1 MRYNI
6 LYKTTNLV
14 NGKIYIG
21 VHSTDNLDD
30 GYLGSGVALLSAI
43 KEYGRKS
50 FTRDILKF
58 FYTQQASYAEEF
70 RIVDASFIDDRS
82 NYNIKIGGEGTVRG
96 ELNINYGRKHSKEFC
111 RNSSERQR
119 KKNPLLDQDLIDL
132 IQTLLNKNLS
142 IKQITTYLNEKGVR
156 NCSGNEWASD
166 GIALA
171 WNIRKMES
179 EGRITLNNREHW
191 NKGTTWNEE
200 RIQKRSISRR
210 NKYPLLSEDTLEFL
224 QDCLNKDLYK
234 RDISEM
240 LTEKGVL
247 NSWNKPYTANTIR
260 TEIKRL
266 IREGI
271 LDDSIKPKK
280 LCPNCNN
287 YFYRNKQKRSLFER
301 KKYCSLSCANDHKKA
316 A

>member
-30 GYLGSGVALLSAI
+30 GYLGSGVALLAAI
-43 KEYGRKS
+43 KEYGKKS

-96 ELNINYGRKHSKEFC
+96 ELNVNYGRKHSPETSLKFS
-111 RNSSERQR
+111 RTKRQN
-119 KKNPLLDQDLIDL
+119 NPLLDQELIDL
-132 IQTLLNKNLS
+132 IQDLLDKNLT

-156 NCSGNEWASD
+156 NCSGNEWSSD

-171 WNIRKMES
+171 WNIRKLES
-179 EGRITLNNREHW
+179 EGNITLNNREHW
-191 NKGTTWNEE
+191 SKGIPWDEG

-210 NKYPLLSEDTLEFL
+210 NGNPIFSEETIGIL
-224 QDCLNKDLYK
+224 QDCINRDLYK
-234 RDISEM
+234 RDIAQI
-240 LTEKGVL
+240 LTEMDIL
-247 NSWNKPYTANTIR
+247 NTWGNPYNADTIR
-260 TEIKRL
+260 TEIKKL
-266 IREGI
+266 IREGV
-271 LDDSIKPKK
+271 LENSIKPMK
-280 LCPNCNN
+280 LCPNCNKH
-287 YFYRNKQKRSLFER
+287 FYRNKQKRSAFER
-301 KKYCSLSCANDHKKA
+301 KKYCSLSCANEHKKA